1 MASES
6 LNIIFKL
13 KTRKEIFFVNKYPI
27 NKCLKI
33 KNRKT
38 KKENTMTN
46 DIQNTTQKTKYRA
59 TRTL

>member
-27 NKCLKI
+27 NKSLKI
-33 KNRKT
+33 KNRKS
-38 KKENTMTN
+38 KDNTMAN